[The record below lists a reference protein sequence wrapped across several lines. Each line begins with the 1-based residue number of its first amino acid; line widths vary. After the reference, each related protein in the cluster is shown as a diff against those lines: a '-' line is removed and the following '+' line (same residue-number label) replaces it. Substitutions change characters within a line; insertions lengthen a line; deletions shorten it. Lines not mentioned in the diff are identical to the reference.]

1 MSLLVLT
8 RALLLLI
15 WDSEIMNV
23 ETETVIEV
31 GKWASIANHV
41 RANRIEY
48 LLLVGILHLVGITN
62 KAYSHVSGVCL

>member
-1 MSLLVLT
+1 
-8 RALLLLI
+8 
-15 WDSEIMNV
+15 MNV
-23 ETETVIEV
+23 ESETVIEC
-31 GKWASIANHV
+31 GKWASVANHV